1 MADDVVGSASVTIEP
16 DFEQFG
22 SMLEAALGPAM
33 ADAMSAVNEAMS
45 DMEGTV
51 LAGAESIGDALAD
64 AIAPAADTAADA
76 VASAAE
82 SMASALDVVAG
93 SADEMASAV
102 GDATETASASLAE
115 STEEG
120 AHHASE
126 SLRDLELEGG
136 EHVSGLADII
146 TSVALGSLLADGIE
160 AGVELAIEALKTVVE
175 FLPELGEE
183 YHSAFL
189 KARVGA
195 GATGTELKGL
205 EEATKDLFAK
215 TPASLEDVS
224 QTLVTLKQKLNLT
237 GEGAQDLGLQ
247 LIKMARINKD
257 SVSGTV
263 EKATQIFNNFQ
274 VATKDQEEQLNKF
287 QRVSQITGVTTN
299 DLLSQMKQVGP
310 TFKASGFAIDETSA
324 IIGGLTKVGLK
335 GMVMQRA
342 LMKVAREAPPGQST
356 RERWDQISAAVK
368 KAGETSD
375 EAAVKMANANFGPM
389 AGPKIAAAILAN
401 GLAYQET
408 TKVIQS
414 GGDTINAA
422 AAAAANWHGRLTI
435 MTHNLKNVVEPVATA
450 VFQGLNAV
458 VSAAVKPISALAR
471 IVGGVLSEAFEA
483 FLVIAHPVWV
493 VFDTLRTAFQK
504 ASEALDS
511 GAGPMWAILAFFKEL
526 GQVKLGGQIVQ
537 FLQGIGKAAT
547 DLWAALQPV
556 RDAIKSTFDTIVGAV
571 KTFVA
576 ANPEA
581 VFAGVATVLAI
592 LTGPTIIAALGALA
606 GLIVWITS
614 SLIGLV
620 GAALLAAAPFIAIAA
635 GVALVIV
642 AFKKAYTHFKW
653 FQDAVDAVVGA
664 VKDGLIATFNYL
676 SGVVN
681 DTIIPVVKRAAALF
695 VALWNAISSFDLAA
709 IGAALAGIGD
719 AIGEALA
726 GIWDNVVSFSS
737 AIGGWIMEGV
747 NWLVANGPGLLAAAG
762 QMFLDFVLKIPGWL
776 GDLGVMLLG
785 WMKSAWQW
793 VSDNWKVVIGGVLT
807 LMGGLPLLL
816 VGYLGNKFGPDLIK
830 WVVDAF
836 NALVAAFPGIVA
848 SVKAFFVALPGKLV
862 DWLGP
867 IGATLVGWVTTGF
880 DWLVA
885 NLPGMLGDL
894 ASFIIGIDAKILGW
908 LGNIGL
914 TLVGWLVD
922 GFVWLVTNLPGMIVD
937 LASFIIGLDVK
948 ILGWLGNI
956 GLTLVGWLADGFVW
970 LVTSM
975 PGMLVGLAS
984 FLISIPMKIVGW
996 LGDLGSVL
1004 FDWMKA
1010 GWDWLGNNW
1019 GEIIAFVLL
1028 GIAAIPGLIIGGLGF
1043 LGYEIGGWLYDAF
1056 DWAIKTLD
1064 TAVVGLYNWF
1074 TSLGTKI
1081 GGWLG
1086 DLGSLLW
1093 GWAKAGFDWLTTSL
1107 PGIIVNLAIWV
1118 GSLELQILGWLG
1130 DLGATL
1136 FQWFWDAIVWLV
1148 TEGPSALLDLAVWLT
1163 GLPMEIVGWLG
1174 DLGGLLVEWMGDGFD
1189 WLVEQADTIIS
1200 GLLSFFTGVGA
1211 KIGSAAKG
1219 MWEGLK
1225 EGLIDAVNWI
1235 IEQVNK
1241 IPGVSIDLL
1250 EGGSKD
1256 EKDVADKA
1264 PKKKAPKKKGAGK
1277 VAAEDDKP
1285 KPKSKKKSVDE
1296 MSIDEKEAA
1305 AKKAK
1310 ADAAKLHKAQ
1320 QAAIQKQIRDLKAQ
1334 TPKNA
1339 QAAAAIEEQIRTLKA
1354 QLDPKKKKPGAA
1366 DNEAARQAKIEA
1378 ANKKR
1383 IDDAKAAGLAQAK
1396 LAAGSGISSGNKQ
1409 LKADAKTKAAA
1420 EKAAAAQTQK
1430 DWAAAASYK
1439 KAVDAATEKQD
1450 KEALSAAKKKQSEDE
1465 RAAAKIARGEA
1476 APGAAGRAGVNA
1488 NGDSVVINVVVEPPP
1503 GTDELWAKTLG
1514 NTVGVAAGE
1523 AAVRKLRLKNSVRA
1537 A

>member
-16 DFEQFG
+16 DFEQFA
-22 SMLEAALGPAM
+22 SMLEAALGPALN
-33 ADAMSAVNEAMS
+33 DAVSAVNAAAGDMSSAMEASAGDIGSALEDAISTAATSAADSVSAASDEMS
-45 DMEGTV
+45 ASLESVGEG
-51 LAGAESIGDALAD
+51 ADGIAD
-64 AIAPAADTAADA
+64 AIASGAEQAADSLTAIDDG
-76 VASAAE
+76 V
-82 SMASALDVVAG
+82 D
-93 SADEMASAV
+93 
-102 GDATETASASLAE
+102 TAKASLA
-115 STEEG
+115 
-120 AHHASE
+120 
-126 SLRDLELEGG
+126 DLETEGG
-136 EHVSGLADII
+136 GSVSGLADTI
-146 TSVALGSLLADGIE
+146 TAVALGTLLADGIE
-160 AGVELAIEALKTVVE
+160 EGVEKALEALKSIVE
-175 FLPELGEE
+175 FLPDLGEE
-183 YHSAFL
+183 YEGAFL

-215 TPASLEDVS
+215 TPASLEEVS
-224 QTLVTLKQKLNLT
+224 GTLVTLKQRLNLT

-263 EKATQIFNNFQ
+263 EKATQIFNNFR

-287 QRVSQITGVTTN
+287 QRVSQITGVTTG

-310 TFKASGFAIDETSA
+310 TFKASGFAIDETAS

-342 LMKVAREAPPGQST
+342 LMKVARETPPGQST
-356 RERWDQISAAVK
+356 RERWDQISAAVM

-401 GLAYQET
+401 GLQYQET

-422 AAAAANWHGRLTI
+422 AAAASNWHSKLTV
-435 MTHNLKNVVEPVATA
+435 MTHQLKNVVEPIASA
-450 VFQGLNAV
+450 VFAGLGVAV
-458 VSAAVKPISALAR
+458 QAVMAPVAAIAKL
-471 IVGGVLSEAFEA
+471 VGGVLSDAFNA

-493 VFDTLRTAFQK
+493 VFDEIRTAFKK
-504 ASEALDS
+504 ASEALDA
-511 GAGPMWAILAFFKEL
+511 GMGPMWAIVAFFKSI
-526 GQVKLGGQIVQ
+526 GQVKLGFEIVQ
-537 FLQGIGKAAT
+537 FLQGIGQAAT

-556 RDAIKSTFDTIVGAV
+556 RDAIKSVFDTVVGAV

-592 LTGPTIIAALGALA
+592 LTGPTILAALGALA

-620 GAALLAAAPFIAIAA
+620 GAALLAAAPFVAIAA

-653 FQDAVDAVVGA
+653 FQDAVDAVVRA
-664 VKDGLIATFNYL
+664 VKDGLIAAFDYL
-676 SGVVN
+676 SAVVN
-681 DTIIPVVKRAAALF
+681 DTIIPVVKRAAGLF
-695 VALWNAISSFDLAA
+695 ADLWDAISSFDLAA
-709 IGAALAGIGD
+709 IGAALAAIGD
-719 AIGEALA
+719 AIGDALA

-737 AIGGWIMEGV
+737 NLGGWIMEGV

-836 NALVAAFPGIVA
+836 NALAAAFPGIVA

-914 TLVGWLVD
+914 TLVGWLLD

-1064 TAVVGLYNWF
+1064 TAVVGLYYWF

-1148 TEGPSALLDLAVWLT
+1148 TEGPSALLDLTVWLG

-1174 DLGGLLVEWMGDGFD
+1174 DLGVKLVEWMADGFD

-1200 GLLSFFTGVGA
+1200 GLLSFFTGVGD

-1241 IPGVSIDLL
+1241 IPGVNIELL
-1250 EGGSKD
+1250 KGGSEA
-1256 EKDVADKA
+1256 EKDVADKVD
-1264 PKKKAPKKKGAGK
+1264 KKKAPKKKGARK
-1277 VAAEDDKP
+1277 EAAEDDKP
-1285 KPKSKKKSVDE
+1285 KPKSKKKSLDE

-1310 ADAAKLHKAQ
+1310 DDAAKLHKAQ
-1320 QAAIQKQIRDLKAQ
+1320 QAAIQQQIRDLKAQ

-1339 QAAAAIEEQIRTLKA
+1339 QAANAIERQIKLLRA

-1366 DNEAARQAKIEA
+1366 DDEAARQAAIEA

-1383 IDDAKAAGLAQAK
+1383 IDDANAAGLAQANA
-1396 LAAGSGISSGNKQ
+1396 AAGSGISQGNKQ
-1409 LKADAKTKAAA
+1409 LKADAKAKAAA
-1420 EKAAAAQTQK
+1420 QKAADAQTKRDLTTAAQQIAQ
-1430 DWAAAASYK
+1430 D
-1439 KAVDAATEKQD
+1439 KALKEKQD
-1450 KEALSAAKKKQSEDE
+1450 KEALSADKAKQAGEAK
-1465 RAAAKIARGEA
+1465 AAAQIARGEA

-1503 GTDELWAKTLG
+1503 GTDDLWAKTLG